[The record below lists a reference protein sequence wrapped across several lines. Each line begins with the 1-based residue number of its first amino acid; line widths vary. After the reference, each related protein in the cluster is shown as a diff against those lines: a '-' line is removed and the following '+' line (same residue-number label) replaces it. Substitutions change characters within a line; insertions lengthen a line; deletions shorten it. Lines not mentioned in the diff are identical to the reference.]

1 MPAITLYH
9 RTTIGEARRI
19 VRHGFQDE
27 KWGFIRDDPLSPRQ
41 IKVMGVWL
49 TDRVLERD
57 EGPPGDAM
65 LEVVIEADE
74 SLIGAFEIDGAIA
87 DGRLWVV
94 PAEVLNPRAKV
105 RILSVDP
112 RTSWSYDREDLDQQ
126 EES

>member
-1 MPAITLYH
+1 MTLYH

-19 VRHGFQDE
+19 VHRGFQDE
-27 KWGFIRDDPLSPRQ
+27 KWGFICDDPVSPRQ

-65 LEVVIEADE
+65 LEVVVDADE
-74 SLIGAFEIDGAIA
+74 NLIRAFEIEGAIPN
-87 DGRLWVV
+87 GRLWVV

-112 RTSWSYDREDLDQQ
+112 RTSWSYERDDLDRE
-126 EES
+126 EEL

>member
-1 MPAITLYH
+1 MTLYH

-19 VRHGFQDE
+19 VLHGFQDE
-27 KWGFIRDDPLSPRQ
+27 KWGFVCYDPVSPRQ

-65 LEVVIEADE
+65 LEVVLDADE
-74 SLIGAFEIDGAIA
+74 SSIRQFEIDGAIA

-94 PAEVLNPRAKV
+94 PAGVLNPRARV

-112 RTSWSYDREDLDQQ
+112 RTSWSYERDDLDQQ
-126 EES
+126 EEL